1 MAKAL
6 DKPPRPMTVD
16 QFVSWAMAQ
25 PDGPRYEL
33 VDGEVVAMAPERAV
47 HARRKARIWRAL
59 TDAIDGAGLPC
70 EALPDGMTVKIDEHT
85 AYEPD
90 TIVHCGEALPDD
102 TVIVAAPVIV
112 VEVLSPRTATRDTGA
127 KLADYF
133 RLSSLRHY
141 LIVRTD
147 RPTVIHHRRGAG
159 ELIETRIVTSG
170 AIGLDPPGITLEL
183 AQIYG

>member
-6 DKPPRPMTVD
+6 DQPPGRMTVD
-16 QFVSWAMAQ
+16 QFLSWAMAQ
-25 PDGPRYEL
+25 PDGSRNER
-33 VDGEVVAMAPERAV
+33 VAGEVVAMAPERAV
-47 HARRKARIWRAL
+47 RARRKAAVWLAL
-59 TDAIDGAGLPC
+59 RDSIKVASLPC

-90 TIVHCGEALPDD
+90 AVIHGEEALPDD
-102 TVIVAAPVIV
+102 AVLVPEPVIV
-112 VEVLSPRTATRDTGA
+112 VEVLSPSTATRDTGA

-133 RLSSLRHY
+133 RLPSLHHY

-147 RPTVIHHRRGAG
+147 RPTVIHHRRGDG

-170 AIGLDPPGITLEL
+170 TVLLDPSGITLHL
-183 AQIYG
+183 NGIYG

>member
-6 DKPPRPMTVD
+6 DQPSGRMTVD
-16 QFVSWAMAQ
+16 QFLSWAMGQ

-33 VDGEVVAMAPERAV
+33 VDGEVVAMAPERAA

-59 TDAIDGAGLPC
+59 TDAVEAEGLPC
-70 EALPDGMTVKIDEHT
+70 EAMPDGMTVKIDDHT

-90 TIVHCGEALPDD
+90 AIVHCEKALSDD
-102 TVIVAAPVIV
+102 AAIVPAPVIV
-112 VEVLSPRTATRDTGA
+112 VEVLSPSTATRDTGA

-133 RLSSLRHY
+133 RLPSLCHY

-147 RPTVIHHRRGAG
+147 RPTVIHHRRGDG
-159 ELIETRIVTSG
+159 DLIETRIVTAGSLH
-170 AIGLDPPGITLEL
+170 LDPPGLRL
-183 AQIYG
+183 DLDQIYG

>member
-6 DKPPRPMTVD
+6 DKPPGRMTVD
-16 QFVSWAMAQ
+16 QFLGWAMAQ
-25 PDGPRYEL
+25 PEGRFEL
-33 VDGEVVAMAPERAV
+33 VGGEVVAMAPERAV

-59 TDAIDGAGLPC
+59 TDAVDGAGLPC

-90 TIVHCGEALPDD
+90 ALVHCGEALADD
-102 TVIVAAPVIV
+102 TVIVPAPVIV
-112 VEVLSPRTATRDTGA
+112 VEVLSPSTGARDTGA

-133 RLSSLRHY
+133 RLPTLRHY

-147 RPTVIHHRRGAG
+147 RPTVIHHRRGDG
-159 ELIETRIVTSG
+159 EVIETRIVTSG
-170 AIGLDPPGITLEL
+170 ALQLDPPGIALDL
-183 AQIYG
+183 DRVYG